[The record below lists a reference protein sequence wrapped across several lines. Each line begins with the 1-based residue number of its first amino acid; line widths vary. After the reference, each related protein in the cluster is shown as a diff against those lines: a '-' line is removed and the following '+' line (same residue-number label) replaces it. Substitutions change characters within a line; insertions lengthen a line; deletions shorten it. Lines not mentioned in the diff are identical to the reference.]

1 MRKSTH
7 VLETGG
13 ERIRNVFEMEGA
25 LPERKASAFQVLGK
39 CPSKSA
45 DGRGERFMKKPHRL
59 PAGAA
64 STLRRDRLL
73 AGSASTEEPAVMKS
87 STRRLIID
95 RLLAERGV
103 VPFELFEE
111 VLRVSAPTI
120 KRDLRY
126 MREELGA
133 PIQFSKARGGYF
145 YAES

>member
-133 PIQFSKARGGYF
+133 PIQTQPEAL
-145 YAES
+145 

>member
-1 MRKSTH
+1 MCLRQVES
-7 VLETGG
+7 ESEMFSNGG
-13 ERIRNVFEMEGA
+13 SA
-25 LPERKASAFQVLGK
+25 PERKASAFQVLGK

-95 RLLAERGV
+95 RFL
-103 VPFELFEE
+103 P
-111 VLRVSAPTI
+111 
-120 KRDLRY
+120 K
-126 MREELGA
+126 
-133 PIQFSKARGGYF
+133 GG
-145 YAES
+145 

>member
-1 MRKSTH
+1 MCLRQVESESEMFSKWR
-7 VLETGG
+7 
-13 ERIRNVFEMEGA
+13 ERSRSGKRQLF
-25 LPERKASAFQVLGK
+25 KFWGK

-126 MREELGA
+126 MR
-133 PIQFSKARGGYF
+133 
-145 YAES
+145 